1 MGSSICP
8 RIQLTLLTAIGLGGP
23 LAVATHID
31 RTRKITRRLT
41 SQLSIFVRSRV
52 AFLGLMIAA
61 AFVKALLSF
70 VAPASYTLKD
80 IVAWIDGSVSLG
92 PWIALDAQI
101 YHFWRSLTM
110 SSVPAAGWWLA
121 PPSAM
126 SVDLQLLSFLLRL
139 PSLILDIGVAVA
151 LYFLVRK
158 YASPPQARFAS
169 LLWFLNPYTVLA
181 VEMLAVPDI
190 AAAFLTVLSVIFLYR
205 QRVVTASVFLAVGI
219 TIKLY
224 PILLLPPILVYCRN
238 RLRTSQKSELA
249 LVSVSMLG
257 LAGYL
262 LWDFQLGATL
272 VVFVL
277 TEYTPVTQPMSALF
291 ENIVA
296 TSISPAAIA
305 LIGLYFSIWLLGK
318 RASISDTILPT
329 FLIYYVFSDPYPQYY
344 VWALPFM
351 ILDVTLF
358 KRRHLALLTVFLVA
372 VVSDWFLSS
381 AGFLTPSGYS
391 LLLFPLAG
399 RNLPWYS
406 QVIGSFLKSSATNV
420 LLMPLLYSGLAALTF
435 IYALEVI
442 RQWFKPE
449 PVEPEPYN

>member
-1 MGSSICP
+1 
-8 RIQLTLLTAIGLGGP
+8 LVAAIL
-23 LAVATHID
+23 ID
-31 RTRKITRRLT
+31 STRKFTRRLT
-41 SQLSIFVRSRV
+41 FVLSIFVRNRT
-52 AFLGLMIAA
+52 AFLAMMIAA

-70 VAPASYTLKD
+70 IAPASYTLKD

-101 YHFWRSLTM
+101 YHLWRYVAM
-110 SSVPAAGWWLA
+110 SSVPAASWWSAA
-121 PPSAM
+121 PGAM
-126 SVDLQLLSFLLRL
+126 SMDLQLLSFFLRL
-139 PSLILDIGVAVA
+139 PSFILDIGVAIA
-151 LYFLVRK
+151 LYLLVTK
-158 YASPPQARFAS
+158 YASPAQARFAS

-190 AAAFLTVLSVIFLYR
+190 AVAFLTVLSVIFLYR

-224 PILLLPPILVYCRN
+224 PILLLPPILVYCRS

-249 LVSVSMLG
+249 LVFISLLG

-272 VVFVL
+272 VVYVL

-291 ENIVA
+291 EHIVA
-296 TSISPAAIA
+296 TSISPAAFA

-351 ILDVTLF
+351 ILDVALL
-358 KRRHLALLTVFLVA
+358 KRRHSAILTVFFAA
-372 VVSDWFLSS
+372 VVADWFVSS

-391 LLLFPLAG
+391 LLLFPLNG
-399 RNLPWYS
+399 QNLPWYS
-406 QVIGSFLKSSATNV
+406 QAIGSFLKSSATNV

-449 PVEPEPYN
+449 QGELEPYN